1 MSATAQLGLAYRGS
15 DNEGTRTG
23 REVRV
28 RQCSVSQE
36 LVQIA
41 FMRDGSQRIVV
52 IKRILF
58 RSAMLSEPFEKV
70 DIGAASCSTHQTALL
85 GRVVLLDFPVDQRLA
100 ETGRRGFGTTW
111 RLHGQYELRVCPL
124 AGRRA
129 SLTISPECWLDRG
142 SSR

>member
-1 MSATAQLGLAYRGS
+1 MSAPAQLALTYRES
-15 DNEGTRTG
+15 DNGGTCTG
-23 REVRV
+23 RKVRV
-28 RQCSVSQE
+28 RQCGVSQE

-58 RSAMLSEPFEKV
+58 RSAMLFEPFEKV
-70 DIGAASCSTHQTALL
+70 DIGAASCNTHQPTLL
-85 GRVVLLDFPVDQRLA
+85 GSIVLFDFPVDQRFA

-111 RLHGQYELRVCPL
+111 RLHGQYELRVCLL

-129 SLTISPECWLDRG
+129 PLTISPECWLD
-142 SSR
+142 